1 MEYTA
6 WSADPGLHDR
16 SAGVSIRRMP
26 PPPPESAP
34 EDDRPVRRGLAV
46 WLATGFGVGFVPVAP
61 GTAGAALG
69 VLLAWGLDRLGLAFE
84 MPIVLGL
91 CAIGVPICTR
101 AARDLG
107 GRKDP
112 GSIVLDEI
120 ASVPITFFLV
130 PLDSLAV
137 VVAGFALHR
146 LFDVTKPPPTRAIE
160 RLPEGLGI
168 MADDWMA
175 GVYSNIALHLLI
187 WLIPAGWFSA

>member
-1 MEYTA
+1 
-6 WSADPGLHDR
+6 
-16 SAGVSIRRMP
+16 MP
-26 PPPPESAP
+26 APAPESALD
-34 EDDRPVRRGLAV
+34 DDRPVRYGLTV
-46 WLATGFGVGFVPVAP
+46 WLATGLGVGFVPIAP
-61 GTAGAALG
+61 GTAGAVLG
-69 VLLAWGLDRLGLAFE
+69 VLLAWGLGRLDLAIQV
-84 MPIVLGL
+84 PILLAL

-120 ASVPITFFLV
+120 ASVPITFLAV
-130 PLDSLAV
+130 PLDSLTV

-175 GVYSNIALHLLI
+175 GVYSNIALHLMIFLG
-187 WLIPAGWFSA
+187 PTGWFSG